1 MLEPNRPAALYTTE
15 ADAEE
20 TEETV
25 NHLITGEPS
34 KEQLPPFFALSRSNG
49 PGIGNRGRSVDLPPS
64 LSRESHHGVTCCHA
78 PPLSSSRPF
87 FFFKALLPGLDHP
100 ERERERSA
108 GGPTTTAP
116 GSTDFPSY
124 PSLLPSRLDAGHL
137 LTLTERKLLKWGQNA
152 LLDTSKAPVYKALF
166 LTLVRHASLE
176 EGLTMVDRHRI
187 L

>member
-1 MLEPNRPAALYTTE
+1 MRGMLRMLEPNRPAALYTTE

-100 ERERERSA
+100 EREREREV
-108 GGPTTTAP
+108 GRRPDNDCT
-116 GSTDFPSY
+116 
-124 PSLLPSRLDAGHL
+124 RLDRFSILPQSSSLAPRCGA
-137 LTLTERKLLKWGQNA
+137 LTYT
-152 LLDTSKAPVYKALF
+152 D
-166 LTLVRHASLE
+166 
-176 EGLTMVDRHRI
+176 
-187 L
+187 